1 MQTGEIIKVSNQ
13 NDKHSDK
20 HPIPYYSA
28 VEIKGFT
35 FSRYSEGVMP

>member
-1 MQTGEIIKVSNQ
+1 MFSVLNRAQ
-13 NDKHSDK
+13 KHFNK
-20 HPIPYYSA
+20 AVLFHYSV